1 MKDLIS
7 FVFFKCKFTSCFFKI
22 VPFLI
27 HLKIHKSQSYLKSM
41 LPTSFVFTFSFRKQ
55 IKQTWKKKPPR
66 NYLKVL
72 ISAAISH
79 LIIMLLLL
87 SKVLLVSLHLLT
99 SKKVCISFIPGQ
111 GSEIKNLPS
120 VRQTTLDFPSIFKE
134 VLTYATPLLMVTL
147 SPKRRLF

>member
-1 MKDLIS
+1 MEKEAAEKLFESTD
-7 FVFFKCKFTSCFFKI
+7 FSC
-22 VPFLI
+22 
-27 HLKIHKSQSYLKSM
+27 Y
-41 LPTSFVFTFSFRKQ
+41 FS
-55 IKQTWKKKPPR
+55 PHY
-66 NYLKVL
+66 NV
-72 ISAAISH
+72 
-79 LIIMLLLL
+79 IIIIQDII
-87 SKVLLVSLHLLT
+87 SLHLLT